1 MKYKVIIWD
10 WNGTL
15 ADDVGASFRSTNSI
29 LARRNMPSITM
40 EQYYSYMDTPIS
52 KFYEHLFNL
61 NEVPMSVLGE
71 EFHEFYPQYF
81 EGLHDGVEELLK
93 ELKQSGIKQ
102 VILTSGNTK
111 VVDGD
116 LRKYGIREYFEEVLG
131 ADDLLAAGKVERGIH
146 WIKAQKIDPAE
157 MVLLGDTL
165 HDYDVAMAMGVNC
178 VLGAMGHQAEKDLLT
193 AGVPVVRSF
202 REYREYLL

>member
-15 ADDVGASFRSTNSI
+15 ADDVVASFRATNSI
-29 LARRNMPSITM
+29 LARRKMQPISM
-40 EQYYSYMDTPIS
+40 EQYYSYIDTPIS
-52 KFYEHLFNL
+52 KFYEHLFDL

-71 EFHEFYPQYF
+71 EFYEFYPQYF
-81 EGLHDGVEELLK
+81 EGLHAGVKELLK
-93 ELKQSGIKQ
+93 ELQEAGARQ
-102 VILTSGNTK
+102 VVLTSGNTR

-116 LRKYGIREYFEEVLG
+116 LRKYGIRDYFEEVLG
-131 ADDLLAAGKVERGIH
+131 ADDLLAAGKVERGIN
-146 WIKAQKIDPAE
+146 WIKNQEVSPEE

-165 HDYDVAMAMGVNC
+165 HDFDVAKAMGVAC
-178 VLGAMGHQAEKDLLT
+178 ILGAMGHQAEKDLLS

-202 REYREYLL
+202 REFREYLL